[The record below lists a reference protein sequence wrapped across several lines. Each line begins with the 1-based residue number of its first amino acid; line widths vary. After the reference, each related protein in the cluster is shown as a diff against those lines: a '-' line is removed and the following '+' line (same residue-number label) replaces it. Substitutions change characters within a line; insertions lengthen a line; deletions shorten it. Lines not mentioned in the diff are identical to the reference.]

1 MIHIMYGLP
10 ASGKTTLAM
19 ELFEKY
25 KKEFDSQSS
34 YNREK
39 VTYYNCD
46 EKDRKTISNTTDYGV
61 SNHQHDVIIVDGFFK
76 TVKNIAD
83 KFHNNRFV
91 CYDMDEIVIHVFE
104 QNKQACFENDKLRN
118 RKELST
124 NSINEGIEEFNVE
137 KFKLFF
143 FKDRT
148 YLLEKCKIKVV
159 NEKVTSYKEKKPDT
173 IYSPWLVG
181 EDIGNEFSELDN
193 WLEENYPQITL
204 LQYKKICKH
213 IKEETDYTRDYYDTE
228 STTSLQRSIKIED
241 ILKEIL

>member
-34 YNREK
+34 HKRKK
-39 VTYYNCD
+39 VTYCNCD

-61 SNHQHDVIIVDGFFK
+61 RNHQHDVIIVDGFFK
-76 TVKNIAD
+76 IVKSVAD

-124 NSINEGIEEFNVE
+124 NSINEGIEKFDIE

-143 FKDRT
+143 FKDRQHFFA
-148 YLLEKCKIKVV
+148 KSKIKIV
-159 NEKVTSYKEKKPDT
+159 NEKVISYNEKKPDT
-173 IYSPWLVG
+173 IYSSWLVG
-181 EDIGNEFSELDN
+181 EDISNDFVELDN
-193 WLEENYPQITL
+193 WLEENYPQITF

-213 IKEETDYTRDYYDTE
+213 IKENTDYTQDYYDKE
-228 STTSLQRSIKIED
+228 SIVSLQRSIKIGD
-241 ILKEIL
+241 ILKEVL

>member
-25 KKEFDSQSS
+25 KKKFNSQSS

-39 VTYYNCD
+39 ITYCNCD

-61 SNHQHDVIIVDGFFK
+61 RNHQHNVIIVDGFFK
-76 TVKNIAD
+76 TVKSIAD
-83 KFHNNRFV
+83 KFHDNRFV
-91 CYDMDEIVIHVFE
+91 CYDMDEIIVHVFE

-124 NSINEGIEEFNVE
+124 NSINEGIEEFDIE

-143 FKDRT
+143 FKDRQH
-148 YLLEKCKIKVV
+148 LLAKSKIKIV
-159 NEKVTSYKEKKPDT
+159 NEKVISYNEKKPNI
-173 IYSPWLVG
+173 IYPSWLVG
-181 EDIGNEFSELDN
+181 EDISNEFAELDN
-193 WLEENYPQITL
+193 WLEENYPQITF

-213 IKEETDYTRDYYDTE
+213 IKEETDYTCDYYDEE

-241 ILKEIL
+241 ILKVIL